1 MAGPLTAAGAVQEPS
16 EYATLTMDRAI
27 TGLWTQRSPLRDADV
42 PYLYGKFYSASRF
55 DSLIDGINREITS
68 RLTDARRPGSSVW
81 NGQNFP
87 AINSFYS
94 FQYVQNGAEI
104 VRILADG
111 QDGNVYDATGGTKS
125 TLFTKSAGAG
135 KARFCTASPVLY
147 LADGV
152 DNHKILRSSITW
164 SANTQF
170 SAGNLIIDTNG
181 NAQVVLGASAA
192 TIQTIQVIAVH
203 TAGLLAPVS
212 YFLKIT
218 FTANVNFPV
227 GTSISFTG
235 VGTYNS
241 LNNQTLGV
249 VADAFFLPGAPN
261 VVYFPAIINATYGP
275 AADTGSAIPTSI
287 DAGIGTSGGS
297 QPVWGNTVGAQTTDG
312 SLTWMCFGTPS
323 YAWQTAKPTSAP
335 FLALNP
341 NNRQWTP
348 STALSMWYSILDNN
362 NNVEVAVS
370 TPSGGN
376 FVTGAQL
383 PIWSTLIPTSTA
395 RGGQTNDNAVV
406 WQNCGPMLAWVA
418 ATGFTVFQCVL
429 DSNQNLQVQTSY
441 GGTTGGSVPTWNTV
455 IGGTTTDGTVTWTCV
470 GPGSVV
476 LSGALQYAYSYH
488 CIDGSVTTASPVA
501 TLSTNTFVLG
511 PANAYFCYVAGRI
524 TTDPQIDQVWI
535 WRTAQGKSTLVQLA
549 QVQNILPG
557 FVGNNAFSFQDAV
570 PDTSLVAQSIAPIAD
585 QGDPPPVGMTAPVFH
600 AGRIFS
606 IYRNT
611 VIWSGGGDT
620 ITGNGNTSWPPGNF
634 ATVPEQPQRLFAG
647 VTSRGNTL
655 FIFGTSNVYAIFG
668 DGTSS
673 SPFSPA
679 VRYMPSVG
687 IKSYDAVDLVGS
699 TFYLFTG
706 KKKFVSLDP
715 SGGYQEAGFPI
726 GDQFK
731 NVTTGAGVA
740 ATGALYNPSSTFV
753 TWHEESSGDTA
764 VYVADGTVGWFRF
777 SPVASPESGY
787 LWSPRAAIL
796 GGTSAVQS
804 IETSTGVSQLLIGP
818 GIAGGPILFRDST
831 VNTDWTTGAATAYPA
846 YDVKGNI
853 VLCPSGEIAELS
865 HVALTS
871 TAVGNRPSVSLL
883 LGEIAPTL
891 ETPFDVLQI
900 TDSDPPA
907 PLPASTTL
915 YSDRYSALQN
925 GVCPK
930 CRHFQFKVDYGTQ
943 AAADELLEFSIYGAK
958 HAERKQQ

>member
-81 NGQNFP
+81 NVQTFP

-94 FQYVQNGAEI
+94 FQYIQNGNEI

-111 QDGNVYDATGGTKS
+111 QDGNIYDATGGTK
-125 TLFTKSAGAG
+125 TNLFTKSGGAG
-135 KARFCTASPVLY
+135 KARFVTASPVLY
-147 LADGV
+147 FADGV
-152 DNHKILRSSITW
+152 ENRKILRSALTW

-170 SAGNLIIDTNG
+170 SAGNLIIDPNG
-181 NAQVVLGASAA
+181 NVQVVLGAAAA
-192 TIQTIQVIAVH
+192 TITNVQVFSFRP
-203 TAGLLAPVS
+203 AGILTPLS
-212 YFLKIT
+212 YFLRIAFSAPVNFPANTAIT
-218 FTANVNFPV
+218 FT
-227 GTSISFTG
+227 GLT
-235 VGTYNS
+235 TYTT
-241 LNNQTLGV
+241 LNNQTLSV
-249 VADAFFLPGAPN
+249 LVDNNLLAPAAN
-261 VVYFPAIINATYGP
+261 AAWFPAIINSTYS
-275 AADTGSAIPTSI
+275 AADTGTATPTSI
-287 DAGIGTSGGS
+287 SSGTGTSGGS
-297 QPVWGNTVGAQTTDG
+297 APTWATVVGNQTTDG
-312 SLTWMCFGTPS
+312 NLTWMCFGPPS
-323 YAWQTAKPTSAP
+323 YTWQTAKPISAP
-335 FLALNP
+335 YITLNP

-348 STALSMWYSILDNN
+348 TTSLSLWYSILDNN
-362 NNVEVAVS
+362 NNVEVAFN
-370 TPSGGN
+370 TPTGGN
-376 FVTGAQL
+376 FVTGAKL
-383 PIWSTLIPTSTA
+383 PTWNTQIPDSITA
-395 RGGQTNDNAVV
+395 GGQTIDNAVV
-406 WQNCGPMLAWVA
+406 WQNCGPILAWLA
-418 ATGFTVFQCVL
+418 STKFYTFQCII
-429 DSNQNLQVQTSY
+429 DPNQNLQIVTN
-441 GGTTGGSVPTWNTV
+441 GGGGSSGGSAPTWNAT
-455 IGGTTTDGTVTWTCV
+455 IGGTTTDGALTWTCV

-476 LSGALQYAYSYH
+476 LSGALQYAFSYH
-488 CIDGSVTTASPVA
+488 CVDGSVTTASPVA
-501 TLSTNTFVLG
+501 ILSTNTYVLG
-511 PANAYFCYVAGRI
+511 AANSYFCYIACP
-524 TTDPQIDQVWI
+524 TTADPQIDQIWI
-535 WRTAQGKSTLVQLA
+535 WRTAQGQSTLVQLA
-549 QVQNILPG
+549 QVQNSPG
-557 FVGNNAFSFQDAV
+557 AVTRVAFQDSV
-570 PDTSLVAQSIAPIAD
+570 PDKQLVAQSIAPIAD
-585 QGDPPPVGMTAPVFH
+585 AGDPPPVGMTAPVFH
-600 AGRIFS
+600 AGRIFA
-606 IYRNT
+606 IYQNT
-611 VIWSGGGDT
+611 VIWSGGGST
-620 ITGNGNTSWPPGNF
+620 ITGNGNTAWPPGNF
-634 ATVPEQPQRLFAG
+634 APIPEQPQRLFAG

-668 DGTSS
+668 DGTTS

-699 TFYLFTG
+699 TFYLLTG

-740 ATGALYNPSSTFV
+740 TTGTLYNPSSTFV

-764 VYVADGTVGWFRF
+764 VYVADGAVGWFRF

-804 IETSTGVSQLLIGP
+804 IETSPGVSQLLIGP
-818 GIAGGPILFRDST
+818 GAGGGPILFRDST
-831 VNTDWTTGAATAYPA
+831 VNTDWTSGAATAYEA
-846 YDVKGNI
+846 YDTKGNI
-853 VLCPSGEIAELS
+853 VLCPSGEIAELA
-865 HVALTS
+865 HVSLTS
-871 TAVGNRPSVSLL
+871 TAVGNRPTVSLL

-891 ETPFDVLQI
+891 ETPFDTLQI

-930 CRHFQFKVDYGTQ
+930 CRHFQFKVDYGAQ